1 MMPEERAKLESVLE
15 KLNALERFALSNA
28 VQRFLA
34 GEMPLADALAG
45 AEKLLA
51 GKPDKA

>member
-1 MMPEERAKLESVLE
+1 MMPEEGARLEAALAKLNSF
-15 KLNALERFALSNA
+15 ERFAILNA